1 MRIYVILLLA
11 ATLLLGL
18 SCLAAYLATARR
30 NARKRQA
37 VAARLDAV
45 VAQAEVERNQRRAAA
60 KASAALTAV
69 LPAIKQD
76 ERAPRRL
83 SDSARAVPAR
93 RAYTSGVSQ
102 RTDIGGRT
110 IVADAGRP
118 CHGLGIACTVPRLPR
133 PLPP

>member
-45 VAQAEVERNQRRAAA
+45 VVQAERERNERKAAA
-60 KASAALTAV
+60 KVSAALTAV

-76 ERAPRRL
+76 ERAPRR
-83 SDSARAVPAR
+83 
-93 RAYTSGVSQ
+93 
-102 RTDIGGRT
+102 
-110 IVADAGRP
+110 VA
-118 CHGLGIACTVPRLPR
+118 
-133 PLPP
+133 

>member
-1 MRIYVILLLA
+1 MRMYVILLLA

-18 SCLAAYLATARR
+18 CCLAAYLATARR

-45 VAQAEVERNQRRAAA
+45 VAQAEVERNERQAAA

-76 ERAPRRL
+76 ERAPRR
-83 SDSARAVPAR
+83 
-93 RAYTSGVSQ
+93 
-102 RTDIGGRT
+102 
-110 IVADAGRP
+110 VA
-118 CHGLGIACTVPRLPR
+118 
-133 PLPP
+133 

>member
-1 MRIYVILLLA
+1 MRMYVILLLA

-45 VAQAEVERNQRRAAA
+45 VAQAEREGNERKAAA

-76 ERAPRRL
+76 ERAPRR
-83 SDSARAVPAR
+83 
-93 RAYTSGVSQ
+93 
-102 RTDIGGRT
+102 
-110 IVADAGRP
+110 VA
-118 CHGLGIACTVPRLPR
+118 
-133 PLPP
+133 